1 MPMYDARGIYADP
14 ILTDFSVGF
23 QPQEYMAQRLFPFT
37 PVALPSG
44 RYRVFD
50 RSNWVTF
57 PSRREPGTVANEIR
71 GGKWS
76 EDTFSVRE
84 HALQVAIDDAERQN
98 YNASQQNAQANLF
111 AGIDP
116 EADAVEL
123 MTRSLLIEYELAVAT
138 MARNAANYGA
148 QTVTKSG
155 TGQWDNAASTPITDV
170 VTAIQT
176 MQTSLLVQPNLAIIP
191 TDVWLKL
198 FNHPTIIARYQYV
211 QAQVDQ
217 EAAFRALTGF
227 NGTILFPNNMYN
239 AADNIDA
246 TASMT
251 KIWGKDVIFA
261 YVNDTPGQKIQTFG
275 KTFYQPVNG
284 SLRDVSRWREE
295 QRTSDL
301 IRTMWRW
308 DLKLVQP
315 LAGYL
320 IKNAVS

>member
-1 MPMYDARGIYADP
+1 MYDARAIYADP
-14 ILTDFSVGF
+14 ILTDFSVGYG
-23 QPQEYMAQRLFPFT
+23 PQEYIAQNLMPFT

-76 EDTFSVRE
+76 EDTFSVKER
-84 HALQVAIDDAERQN
+84 ALQVAIDDEERQN

-123 MTRSLLIEYELAVAT
+123 MTRSLLIEYENAVAT
-138 MARNAANYGA
+138 LARNASNYGS

-155 TGQWDNAASTPITDV
+155 TGQWDNSASTPVADV

-176 MQTSLLVQPNLAIIP
+176 VQTSILQEPNLAIIP

-217 EAAFRALTGF
+217 LAAFRALTGF
-227 NGTILFPNNMYN
+227 NGRILFPNNMYN
-239 AADNIDA
+239 TADNIDA
-246 TASMT
+246 TQSMT
-251 KIWGKDVIFA
+251 KIWGKDVIFL
-261 YVNDTPGQKIQTFG
+261 YVNDTPGQKIQTYG

-284 SLRDVSRWREE
+284 QLRSVTRWREE
-295 QRTSDL
+295 QRTSDV
-301 IRTMWRW
+301 IRTQWRW

>member
-1 MPMYDARGIYADP
+1 MPMYDARGIYNDP
-14 ILTDFSVGF
+14 ILTDFSLGYG
-23 QPQEYMAQRLFPFT
+23 PQAYIADQVMPFT
-37 PVALPSG
+37 DVALPSG

-76 EDTFSVRE
+76 EDTFSVKE
-84 HALQVAIDDAERQN
+84 HALQVAIDDEERQN
-98 YNASQQNAQANLF
+98 YNAANQNAQANLF

-123 MTRSLLIEYELAVAT
+123 MTRSLLIEYENAVAT
-138 MARNAANYGA
+138 LVRNASNYGS

-155 TGQWDNAASTPITDV
+155 TGQWDDASSTPVADV
-170 VTAIQT
+170 VTALQT
-176 MQTSLLVQPNLAIIP
+176 VFDSVLLEPNLAIIP
-191 TDVWLKL
+191 KTVWLSL
-198 FNHPTIIARYQYV
+198 FNHPQIIARYQYV

-227 NGTILFPNNMYN
+227 NGTILFPNNRYN
-239 AADNIDA
+239 TADNIDA
-246 TASMT
+246 SESLTT
-251 KIWGKDVIFA
+251 IWGKDVFFG
-261 YVNDTPGQKIQTFG
+261 YVNNTAGQKIQTFG

-284 SLRDVSRWREE
+284 QLRSVTRWREE
-295 QRTSDL
+295 QRTSDV
-301 IRTMWRW
+301 IRTQWRW

-315 LAGYL
+315 LCGYL